1 MKKILV
7 IGSTSKIAECCLRL
21 WAIERCD
28 FFLVARNTER
38 NKVISQ
44 DLISLGAKNVH
55 TYTMD
60 VNDFNKH
67 QEMYKEAYK
76 KLSDIDLVFIAYGM
90 LPEQQ
95 EIQTDSAKTL
105 NTININVLSVIN
117 LLTIISNDFE
127 KKRHGQIAIISS
139 VAADRGR
146 ASNYIYG
153 SSKAMITSF
162 SDGLR
167 QRLYKSNV
175 NVTVIK
181 PGFIDTPMTSKFKK
195 NFLWSSPSKAALKIV
210 KGINKKKDEIYVPSY
225 WYIIMIFIKLI
236 PNFIFKNLKL

>member
-7 IGSTSKIAECCLRL
+7 IGSTSKIAESCLRL
-21 WAIERCD
+21 WAIEGCE
-28 FFLVARNTER
+28 FFLVARNNEK
-38 NKVISQ
+38 NKIISK
-44 DLISLGAKNVH
+44 DLLSLGAKNVH
-55 TYTMD
+55 TYTLD
-60 VNDFNKH
+60 VNDFYKH

-76 KLSDIDLVFIAYGM
+76 KLFDIDLVFIAYGI

-95 EIQTDSAKTL
+95 KIQNDTAKTL
-105 NTININVLSVIN
+105 NAININVLSVIN
-117 LLTIISNDFE
+117 LLTIISNEFE
-127 KKRHGQIAIISS
+127 KNRHGQIAIISS

-153 SSKAMITSF
+153 SSKAMISSF
-162 SDGLR
+162 ADGLR
-167 QRLYKSNV
+167 QRLHKSNV

-181 PGFIDTPMTSKFKK
+181 PGFINTPMTSNLKK

-210 KGINKKKDEIYVPSY
+210 KAINTKKDEIYVPSY

-236 PNFIFKNLKL
+236 PNYFFKKLNL